1 MKAELKPYLAW
12 VGARYYA
19 DFEAFAREAEE
30 QGVSK
35 RVPNLAIGKAL
46 MEEGVVI
53 FLAHDGGEKG
63 WCPDCS
69 VTRPCE
75 VCGGSGK
82 LTPKTK
88 GSLPFATVPETCE
101 ACQGTGQATFGTGG
115 QVVLK
120 DGSTLDFIE
129 YWGRRK
135 HPRKYPELVPAE
147 GEPEPEFHR
156 CETCGGL
163 GTVPLGFIH
172 GMFIPQGIEYVLH
185 SGDDEKVK
193 AKVEEVGARAV
204 TMVEVGGERPRGCGR
219 RKPGGTYLVTRATS
233 ATPETVT
240 KIIEEMVAKGM
251 IEPDGAEVKGNFVRF
266 IHPVEI
272 HGVKRFRGIK
282 KWSMDPEVEAEA
294 GMILEAM
301 E

>member
-12 VGARYYA
+12 IGARYYP
-19 DFEAFAREAEE
+19 DFETFAKEAED

-46 MEEGVVI
+46 MEEGVVV
-53 FLAHDGGEKG
+53 FLAHDGGEKI

-75 VCGGSGK
+75 PCGGTGQI
-82 LTPKTK
+82 TPAGTRA
-88 GSLPFATVPETCE
+88 LPFAAVPEACAACE
-101 ACQGTGQATFGTGG
+101 GKGVATFGTGG
-115 QVVLK
+115 QVLLPSGK
-120 DGSTLDFIE
+120 TLDYIE

-147 GEPEPEFHR
+147 GLPEPDFHR

-172 GMFIPQGIEYVLH
+172 GMFIPQGLEYILRP
-185 SGDDEKVK
+185 GDEEVVKEKVEK
-193 AKVEEVGARAV
+193 AGARAL
-204 TMVEVGGERPRGCGR
+204 TMVEVGGERARGCGY
-219 RKPGGTYLVTRATS
+219 RKPGGTYLITKTVGRTS
-233 ATPETVT
+233 EAVEKAV
-240 KIIEEMVAKGM
+240 EELVAKGM
-251 IEPDGAEVKGNFVRF
+251 IEPEGAEVKGNFVRF
-266 IHPVEI
+266 INPVPI
-272 HGVKRFRGIK
+272 TGAKRFRGIK